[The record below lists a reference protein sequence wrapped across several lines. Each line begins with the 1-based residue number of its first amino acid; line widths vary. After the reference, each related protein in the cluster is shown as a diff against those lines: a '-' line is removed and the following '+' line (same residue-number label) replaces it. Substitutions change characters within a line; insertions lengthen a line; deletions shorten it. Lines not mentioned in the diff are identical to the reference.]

1 MNMTEF
7 KDYLQNLTGNELSQA
22 LLAEAI
28 DTSPQSLS
36 ARLKNPKSE
45 VTVSELE
52 AAKKFLKISDNVKSD
67 LTQDGIE
74 ADLYPEVFGSCG
86 SGSFVLSEVKERI
99 IVPRYCFN
107 TYSKGKKYSVINARG
122 DSMQPYIQNKDLL
135 IVQHWEGE
143 QIYDNCV
150 YVFCYDNQIFVK
162 RLIRNVDEIIVKSDN
177 PDPVYRPRYIEKED
191 MNNVIIIGQIVG
203 LMRNMQE

>member
-1 MNMTEF
+1 MTEL

-36 ARLKNPKSE
+36 ARMKNPKSE

-52 AAKKFLKISDNVKSD
+52 AAKKYLNLIEDVKTD
-67 LTQDGIE
+67 LIVDGIE
-74 ADLYPEVFGSCG
+74 ADYYPEVFGSCG
-86 SGSFVLSEVKERI
+86 SGSFVLSEVKEKV

-107 TYSKGKKYSVINARG
+107 SYSRGKKYSVINARG

-135 IVQHWEGE
+135 IVEHREGE

-150 YVFCYDNQIFVK
+150 YVFCYDDQIFVK

-177 PDPVYRPRYIEKED
+177 PDPMYRPRYIEKDD
-191 MNNVIIIGQIVG
+191 MNNLIIIGQIVG
-203 LMRNMQE
+203 LMRDMKQG

>member
-1 MNMTEF
+1 MNMTEL

-28 DTSPQSLS
+28 DTSPQSIS
-36 ARLKNPKSE
+36 ARMKNPKSE

-52 AAKKFLKISDNVKSD
+52 AAKKFLNVTQEVKSD
-67 LTQDGIE
+67 LIDGIE
-74 ADLYPEVFGSCG
+74 ADYYPEVFGSCG
-86 SGSFVLSEVKERI
+86 GGVFALSEIKERI

-107 TYSKGKKYSVINARG
+107 TYSSSKKYSVINARG

-135 IVQHWEGE
+135 IVEHWEGE

-150 YVFCYDNQIFVK
+150 YVFCYDDQIFVK
-162 RLIRNVDEIIVKSDN
+162 RLIRNVDEIIIKSDN
-177 PDPVYRPRYIEKED
+177 PDPIYRPRYIEKED
-191 MNNVIIIGQIVG
+191 MNNLTIIGQIVG
-203 LMRNMQE
+203 LIRNMKE

>member
-1 MNMTEF
+1 MNMTEL

-36 ARLKNPKSE
+36 ARMKNPKSE

-52 AAKKFLKISDNVKSD
+52 AAKKFLKVKSD
-67 LTQDGIE
+67 LIEDGIE

-86 SGSFVLSEVKERI
+86 AGAFVLSEVKEKI

-107 TYSKGKKYSVINARG
+107 SYSRGK
-122 DSMQPYIQNKDLL
+122 
-135 IVQHWEGE
+135 
-143 QIYDNCV
+143 
-150 YVFCYDNQIFVK
+150 
-162 RLIRNVDEIIVKSDN
+162 
-177 PDPVYRPRYIEKED
+177 
-191 MNNVIIIGQIVG
+191 
-203 LMRNMQE
+203 

>member
-1 MNMTEF
+1 MTEF

-52 AAKKFLKISDNVKSD
+52 AAKNFLKISDNVKSN

-86 SGSFVLSEVKERI
+86 SGSFVLSEVKERVV
-99 IVPRYCFN
+99 VPRYCFN

-143 QIYDNCV
+143 QIYDNCI

-177 PDPVYRPRYIEKED
+177 PDPIYRPRYIEKED

>member
-1 MNMTEF
+1 MTEF

-22 LLAEAI
+22 LLAKAI

-52 AAKKFLKISDNVKSD
+52 AAKKFLKIADNVKSD

-99 IVPRYCFN
+99 VVPRYCFN